1 MRERNDPVARRATAM
16 SNRDVWTPKGRRK
29 RCGFRRFKKNGRSM
43 KTDRPLV
50 VPGLPGSSRAAVQP

>member
-1 MRERNDPVARRATAM
+1 MPGRQSGNDDVELRRL
-16 SNRDVWTPKGRRK
+16 DPKGRRK
-29 RCGFRRFKKNGRSM
+29 RCGFRWFKKNGRSM